1 METQLEKIMRIL
13 NVSEEEAQEVIK
25 ADKAID
31 RGERMEF
38 DLSHEQEK
46 LAKKY
51 ARADRTKDAAKPT
64 NTRKPDEE
72 KEAIIACISTFLGE
86 NCELSPENVLIAN
99 KNNEISFRIGENEYS
114 LKLTKHRKSKNGG

>member
-1 METQLEKIMRIL
+1 
-13 NVSEEEAQEVIK
+13 
-25 ADKAID
+25 
-31 RGERMEF
+31 MEF
-38 DLSHEQEK
+38 DLSPEQEK